1 MSVGAAGQQPRLLTR
16 PADAIKAAIRDFK
29 SKRDAAVAQGQAPKS
44 GVRAARSS
52 AATLAYTLPPT
63 AHRRLAERHDGQGEH
78 CVLLCAGRFVADHN
92 ILDHHRGLRQL
103 GHQLSASFRLPR
115 PLVGAPSRFRLG
127 LVTPSRL
134 SRFPSVTLPLSPS
147 PAWAA
152 LGRALNARFDDSTHW
167 ALAAALTACQPDL
180 IPRPRCAH
188 PLAAE
193 CSTGRE
199 HVPRPFEQAEPRTG
213 AAVQRASQVDTA
225 SGARLR
231 PSASG

>member
-1 MSVGAAGQQPRLLTR
+1 VTS
-16 PADAIKAAIRDFK
+16 
-29 SKRDAAVAQGQAPKS
+29 S
-44 GVRAARSS
+44 RS
-52 AATLAYTLPPT
+52 ATLPWPRA
-63 AHRRLAERHDGQGEH
+63 RRPSLA
-78 CVLLCAGRFVADHN
+78 CVLRAPLPRPWLTLLHLQHIDVSQSVTTGKVSIARYSGRTVADHS
-92 ILDHHRGLRQL
+92 ISDHHRGLRQL

-127 LVTPSRL
+127 LVTPSRH

-152 LGRALNARFDDSTHW
+152 LGRALNARFDDSTPW

-180 IPRPRCAH
+180 IPQPGCAH
-188 PLAAE
+188 ALAAE

-199 HVPRPFEQAEPRTG
+199 HVPRPFEQAEPHPG
-213 AAVQRASQVDTA
+213 AAVRRASQVDTA
-225 SGARLR
+225 SGARLC